1 MAKILSVDMESVP
14 EFINVG
20 DDINDL
26 TVLVNIEFH
35 PLDILMKMEY
45 QLCVF
50 IYDIHGEVDVPVIIG
65 NWDDSYILGV
75 AQSSKDD
82 FLGKKIVLITAN
94 EKGNSEIKIPIALK
108 LGNLTK
114 KSSSHS
120 RKLEVFATMIPAV
133 GRVSKWSE
141 PFESHL
147 YF

>member
-1 MAKILSVDMESVP
+1 
-14 EFINVG
+14 
-20 DDINDL
+20 
-26 TVLVNIEFH
+26 
-35 PLDILMKMEY
+35 MKMEY
-45 QLCVF
+45 QLCIF
-50 IYDIHGEVDVPVIIG
+50 IYDIHGDVDVPVIIG
-65 NWDDSYILGV
+65 NWDDSDVLGV

-82 FLGKKIVLITAN
+82 FLGKKVVPVTATGKLIM
-94 EKGNSEIKIPIALK
+94 EIKIPIALK